1 MRQRK
6 PNRGYYYGVK
16 SARYCTSNHHKISL
30 LINKNYQGD
39 RVRHRLHFM
48 LTLLSFGLWG
58 IVWWQL
64 ILKSQGRQGQFFHGF
79 DDAYWSHLIEREQPP
94 AALHQL
100 HFDQQGPRG
109 QFDA

>member
-1 MRQRK
+1 MQQRK
-6 PNRGYYYGVK
+6 PNSGHYYGVK
-16 SARYCTSNHHKISL
+16 PAGQLAIKHHKIRL
-30 LINKNYQGD
+30 LTNQSYQSNIIH
-39 RVRHRLHFM
+39 HRLHFM

-58 IVWWQL
+58 IIWWQL
-64 ILKSQGRQGQFFHGF
+64 ILKSQGRQGQFFYGF

-100 HFDQQGPRG
+100 HFDQQPPRA